1 MSNPPTTH
9 ALQPKKF
16 HLRAYCVAEGALNV
30 YLFPKILALFSSVP
44 YSRPSLREGED
55 ETTMD
60 LRAHLTNSA
69 LQTELGE
76 ENVRLLT
83 ELVGSTILSG
93 TERRKFTEQ
102 DVAQLT
108 DHVALILGEVFKP
121 GLDSVIHFQV
131 LYLHHRRIEL
141 SLIRP
146 PRHCQMLLSSSVSIS
161 L

>member
-1 MSNPPTTH
+1 MMSNVPTIH
-9 ALQPKKF
+9 VLQPKKF

-44 YSRPSLREGED
+44 YSRPSLREGD
-55 ETTMD
+55 ETTID

-93 TERRKFTEQ
+93 AERRKLTEE
-102 DVAQLT
+102 DVARLT
-108 DHVALILGEVFKP
+108 DQVALILGEVFKP
-121 GLDSVIHFQV
+121 GLDSAVHFQV
-131 LYLHHRRIEL
+131 LYLHHRPIDQ
-141 SLIRP
+141 
-146 PRHCQMLLSSSVSIS
+146 C
-161 L
+161 

>member
-1 MSNPPTTH
+1 MPNLATIQ

-44 YSRPSLREGED
+44 YSRPSIREGQD
-55 ETTMD
+55 ETTID

-69 LQTELGE
+69 LQTELGD

-93 TERRKFTEQ
+93 TERRKFTEE
-102 DVAQLT
+102 DVARLIDQ
-108 DHVALILGEVFKP
+108 VAIVLGEVFKP
-121 GLDSVIHFQV
+121 GLDSAVHFQV
-131 LYLHHRRIEL
+131 LYLHHRRVD
-141 SLIRP
+141 
-146 PRHCQMLLSSSVSIS
+146 HY
-161 L
+161 

>member
-1 MSNPPTTH
+1 MSHPPTIEN
-9 ALQPKKF
+9 LQGKKF
-16 HLRAYCVAEGALNV
+16 HLRAYCVAKGALDV

-55 ETTMD
+55 ETTID

-93 TERRKFTEQ
+93 GKRRRFTEA
-102 DVAQLT
+102 DVAQLIEQ
-108 DHVALILGEVFKP
+108 VGLILGEVFKP
-121 GLDSVIHFQV
+121 GLDSAVHFQV
-131 LYLHHRRIEL
+131 
-141 SLIRP
+141 
-146 PRHCQMLLSSSVSIS
+146 SIGHACLADS
-161 L
+161 R